1 MGNCTSGIKKKKKG
15 DSAPC
20 ENNSEDNKPED
31 VTYASIDHSN
41 MKGSRKVRTTM
52 EDDCDYTVITLPARQ
67 PEPDP
72 TSKDDCE
79 DDYVLMG

>member
-1 MGNCTSGIKKKKKG
+1 
-15 DSAPC
+15 
-20 ENNSEDNKPED
+20 
-31 VTYASIDHSN
+31 
-41 MKGSRKVRTTM
+41 M